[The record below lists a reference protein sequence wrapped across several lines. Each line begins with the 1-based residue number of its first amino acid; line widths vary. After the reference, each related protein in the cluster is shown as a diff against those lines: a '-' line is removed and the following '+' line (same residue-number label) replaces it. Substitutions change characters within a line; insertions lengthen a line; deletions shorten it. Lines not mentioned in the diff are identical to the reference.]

1 MDSSVVFL
9 FLGLIILLTSGKY
22 LVDSSVVIARLFRIP
37 TIIIG
42 LTIVAFG
49 TSAPE
54 LLVSVQAAVQGHPDI
69 AMGNVIGSNIS
80 NILLVLAATAVIFP
94 IMVEPPFV
102 RRDWPIL
109 AGISLLLTLF
119 ILDLELK
126 RWEGL
131 VFLGIFALYIIF
143 SIRQAR
149 DPGNADK
156 AEIHKSA
163 VTMKWWTAAIIFL
176 ASCAGLS
183 IGADI
188 LVESTSEIAG
198 KLGISER
205 VISISMVALGTSLPE
220 LTTSVI
226 AALKKETSISVGNII
241 GSNIMN
247 IISVLGLTAVI
258 SPIGTAPAT
267 LRMDIPWML
276 GATLLLFLF
285 MVPARKGK
293 INRFEGVVMIVAYL
307 LYIYFIFTF

>member
-9 FLGLIILLTSGKY
+9 FLGLIILLISGKY

-42 LTIVAFG
+42 LTVVAFG

-94 IMVEPPFV
+94 IMVESSFV

-131 VFLGIFALYIIF
+131 VFLGIFILYIIF

-149 DPGNADK
+149 NPRNADK
-156 AEIHKSA
+156 AEINKPA
-163 VTMKWWTAAIIFL
+163 ITMKWWTAAIIFL
-176 ASCAGLS
+176 VSCAGLS
-183 IGADI
+183 FGADI
-188 LVESTSEIAG
+188 LVKSTSEIAG

-205 VISISMVALGTSLPE
+205 VISVSMVA
-220 LTTSVI
+220 
-226 AALKKETSISVGNII
+226 
-241 GSNIMN
+241 
-247 IISVLGLTAVI
+247 
-258 SPIGTAPAT
+258 
-267 LRMDIPWML
+267 
-276 GATLLLFLF
+276 
-285 MVPARKGK
+285 
-293 INRFEGVVMIVAYL
+293 
-307 LYIYFIFTF
+307 

>member
-9 FLGLIILLTSGKY
+9 FLGLIILLISGKY

-94 IMVEPPFV
+94 IMVESSFV

-131 VFLGIFALYIIF
+131 VFLGIFILYIIF

-149 DPGNADK
+149 NPRNADK
-156 AEIHKSA
+156 AEINKPA
-163 VTMKWWTAAIIFL
+163 ITMKWWTAAIIFL
-176 ASCAGLS
+176 VSCAGLS
-183 IGADI
+183 FGADI
-188 LVESTSEIAG
+188 LVKSTSEIAG

-205 VISISMVALGTSLPE
+205 VISVSMVALGTSLPE

-226 AALKKETSISVGNII
+226 AALKKETNISVGNII
-241 GSNIMN
+241 GSNILNM
-247 IISVLGLTAVI
+247 ISVLGLTAVI
-258 SPIGTAPAT
+258 SPFRVTSDT

-276 GATLLLFLF
+276 GATLMLFLF
-285 MVPARKGK
+285 MIPARKGK
-293 INRFEGVVMIVAYL
+293 INRIEGGIMIVAYL
-307 LYIYFIFTF
+307 LYIYFIFTV